1 MLALWWLTVGFAGPI
16 TRPLSSRHAS
26 PLVAAGP
33 ARFGSVRLAFLL
45 PQLSAVWL
53 IVVLSSPSPWGVGGV
68 CWKREPGFFSAGSKK
83 RALELLVPF
92 RTRAL
97 KLLQE
102 AAERPP
108 KAGGATPP
116 FWRVAPPW
124 GLFSGRGFGGESDR
138 AVPIAADG
146 GSGGRMAHL
155 AECTNLE
162 TKAEPQQI
170 VAQGL
175 LSCLQYPVS

>member
-1 MLALWWLTVGFAGPI
+1 VLEKGTWIFFG
-16 TRPLSSRHAS
+16 RKQKKSSRAS
-26 PLVAAGP
+26 C
-33 ARFGSVRLAFLL
+33 AF
-45 PQLSAVWL
+45 SHK
-53 IVVLSSPSPWGVGGV
+53 SS
-68 CWKREPGFFSAGSKK
+68 K
-83 RALELLVPF
+83 AL
-92 RTRAL
+92 R
-97 KLLQE
+97 LLQE
-102 AAERPP
+102 ATERPP

>member
-1 MLALWWLTVGFAGPI
+1 MAGP

-26 PLVAAGP
+26 PLVAAEM
-33 ARFGSVRLAFLL
+33 VRLAFLL

-53 IVVLSSPSPWGVGGV
+53 IVVFSKSLGVLGTCVG
-68 CWKREPGFFSAGSKK
+68 KREPGFFLAGSKK
-83 RALELLVPF
+83 RALELLVPI
-92 RTRAL
+92 AQE
-97 KLLQE
+97 LQGFCK
-102 AAERPP
+102 RPP
-108 KAGGATPP
+108 NGPP
-116 FWRVAPPW
+116 YWRVAPPW

-138 AVPIAADG
+138 AVPTAADG

>member
-33 ARFGSVRLAFLL
+33 ARFGSVRLPFLL

-116 FWRVAPPW
+116 FWRVAP
-124 GLFSGRGFGGESDR
+124 LGGCS
-138 AVPIAADG
+138 ADG
-146 GSGGRMAHL
+146 VLGGNRIKFPLQRTGVRGEEWHTLRNAQISKQRL
-155 AECTNLE
+155 NL
-162 TKAEPQQI
+162 
-170 VAQGL
+170 
-175 LSCLQYPVS
+175 SRS